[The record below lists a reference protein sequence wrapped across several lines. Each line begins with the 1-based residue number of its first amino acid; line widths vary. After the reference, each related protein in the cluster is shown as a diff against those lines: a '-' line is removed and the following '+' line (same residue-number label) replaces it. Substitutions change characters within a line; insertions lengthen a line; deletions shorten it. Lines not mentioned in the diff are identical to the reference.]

1 MILDSNLNWQ
11 HHIFELNKKLFRGV
25 GMIYKLKNLSEA
37 SMLKSIYFS
46 LFQSHAT
53 YGLVAWGSSHK
64 CLEKVFLSQKKAIRA
79 ILGLNFTD
87 STSASF
93 KSLRILKIFDLYKV
107 QFASLMW
114 DFDHGSLPDAFSGFF
129 TKISDVHSHNT
140 RSSTSKKLAK
150 NIFVRTAHG
159 KNLFKITGVD
169 LFNEINTFSFYKS
182 SRTRETFLKHYKNYL
197 IDQY

>member
-1 MILDSNLNWQ
+1 MG
-11 HHIFELNKKLFRGV
+11 IFTQ
-25 GMIYKLKNLSEA
+25 
-37 SMLKSIYFS
+37 MLGE
-46 LFQSHAT
+46 
-53 YGLVAWGSSHK
+53 GLP
-64 CLEKVFLSQKKAIRA
+64 FPKKAVRA
-79 ILGLNFTD
+79 ICGLGFND
-87 STSASF
+87 STSGSF

-169 LFNEINTFSFYKS
+169 LFNEINTLSFYKS

>member
-37 SMLKSIYFS
+37 SVLKSIYFS

-93 KSLRILKIFDLYKV
+93 ESLRILKIFD
-107 QFASLMW
+107 
-114 DFDHGSLPDAFSGFF
+114 
-129 TKISDVHSHNT
+129 
-140 RSSTSKKLAK
+140 
-150 NIFVRTAHG
+150 
-159 KNLFKITGVD
+159 
-169 LFNEINTFSFYKS
+169 
-182 SRTRETFLKHYKNYL
+182 
-197 IDQY
+197 